1 MEMSASTRWKW
12 RMAYFQK
19 KFRFSFETICC
30 KNLFVKPGPKLIQ
43 LINYYCV
50 CARVRNLESFGVQKV
65 FSVFSLFEEKPTQPN
80 SCSGEHES
88 RKKRFFFA
96 CWKAFHDMSL
106 HLLDAFSIWLAF
118 WWHKRLILHFFPAH
132 ERKEEKKLHRK
143 VVGGYPRSCEKKEM
157 KAFVRNCEK
166 PTNDTICAAHNNN
179 NKFHR

>member
-1 MEMSASTRWKW
+1 M
-12 RMAYFQK
+12 
-19 KFRFSFETICC
+19 
-30 KNLFVKPGPKLIQ
+30 
-43 LINYYCV
+43 
-50 CARVRNLESFGVQKV
+50 CARACETWRVLVCKKC
-65 FSVFSLFEEKPTQPN
+65 SVFFLCLRKNQHNQTHVQVSMRAEKN
-80 SCSGEHES
+80 E
-88 RKKRFFFA
+88 FFFA